1 MAVVVSTSEGQVQV
15 LEFRS
20 NQTTYIDDSLQEVLT
35 LNNLQQKKL
44 TIL

>member
-1 MAVVVSTSEGQVQV
+1 MAVVVSASEGQVQV

-20 NQTTYIDDSLQEVLT
+20 NQTTYIDSLQEVLT
-35 LNNLQQKKL
+35 LNNLHKKKL